1 MPGSGAMG
9 SNIGNW
15 EFDSQINHNADCVP
29 VEDRYKFVD
38 DLSVLEIINLIN
50 IGISS
55 HNFKSQI
62 SNVIPTHGQIIP
74 NTNLKSQEYID
85 EISNWTKNQQMVISE
100 KKTKAMVINFTEKY
114 QFHPCLK
121 LNGSNIE
128 VVDKMKILGTTFT
141 EKLSWSE
148 NCAIIV
154 KKVNSRM
161 QLLRKVWSFGAS
173 IEEMVE

>member
-1 MPGSGAMG
+1 
-9 SNIGNW
+9 
-15 EFDSQINHNADCVP
+15 
-29 VEDRYKFVD
+29 
-38 DLSVLEIINLIN
+38 VLGLVLIN
-50 IGISS
+50 WHIGISS

-173 IEEMVE
+173 IEEMVELWKVYCLSVLDQSCVLWSSGLTIENEQELERT